1 MRSGRLT
8 PRILGSAIV
17 MLVAYAVGCGS
28 SGGRYPVDG
37 RLTLGSEPIP
47 NTVVSFLPRD
57 GGTPGVATT
66 DRDGRFVVSTRE
78 KRGLAPGV
86 YDVVVE
92 IVPPQSSPDPD
103 VEGPGQQPSPPP
115 RPTVP
120 KRYGSPETSR
130 LSIEVQRQPNT
141 VSLDLENR

>member
-86 YDVVVE
+86 YDE
-92 IVPPQSSPDPD
+92 HGED
-103 VEGPGQQPSPPP
+103 GGA
-115 RPTVP
+115 
-120 KRYGSPETSR
+120 YCAA
-130 LSIEVQRQPNT
+130 
-141 VSLDLENR
+141 